1 VVRPLDL
8 YYTLRSRREGGNVDP
23 MPVQA
28 VTTATF
34 KREVLD
40 SELPVLVD
48 LWAEWC
54 APCKQLSPRVEEV
67 ARELEGRL
75 KVVKVNVDQN
85 PELAQAFRAQSIPML
100 VVIVGGRPAKSAQGA
115 ISKREILDLVEPFL
129 PGAEDEVQAKELPA
143 LLKMQRVT
151 VVDVRD
157 PVVFARA
164 HIPGAF
170 NVPLDQLEAKLP
182 QLAARRKPVV
192 VYDRAGGD
200 DAKAVFEALAQQGLP
215 AVMLKGGMVGWES
228 EGFDVERDN

>member
-1 VVRPLDL
+1 
-8 YYTLRSRREGGNVDP
+8 

-54 APCKQLSPRVEEV
+54 GPCKQLSPRVEEV

-100 VVIVGGRPAKSAQGA
+100 VVIVGGRPAKSAVGA
-115 ISKREILDLVEPFL
+115 LSKREILELVEPFL
-129 PGAEDEVQAKELPA
+129 PGSEDEVQPKELPA
-143 LLKMQRVT
+143 LLKAQRVT
-151 VVDVRD
+151 VIDVRE
-157 PVVFARA
+157 PAVFARA
-164 HIPGAF
+164 HIPGAL
-170 NVPLDQLEAKLP
+170 NVPPAELDAKVP

-192 VYDRAGGD
+192 VYDRSGGD
-200 DAKAVFEALAQQGLP
+200 DAKQVFEALSRRGLP
-215 AVMLKGGMVGWES
+215 AVMLKGGMLGWES
-228 EGFDVERDN
+228 EGFDVERSN